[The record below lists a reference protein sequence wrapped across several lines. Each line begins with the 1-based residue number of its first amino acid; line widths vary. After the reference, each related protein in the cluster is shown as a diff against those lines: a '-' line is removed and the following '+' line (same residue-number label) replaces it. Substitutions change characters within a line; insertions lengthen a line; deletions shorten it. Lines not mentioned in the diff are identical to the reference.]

1 MNKENMDPT
10 YLPPPIEDDEI
21 DLVEVAKTIW
31 ANRRI
36 IYRTVAV
43 FFVLGL
49 LVAFLSP
56 VEYESETILLPEI
69 QDQQAGGAAGKL
81 LQQFGGLAGIS
92 VGDMSTGSISPQL
105 YPQILKSTPFLLHL
119 MDQRVYFSKEDT
131 TVTLYEYFTEIKS
144 PSVIS
149 LAMGYTIGLPG
160 KIKKLFT
167 KVEPDFISELRT
179 EGAVKMTEDQKKV
192 AENLVERLN
201 VELDNKI
208 GTVKV
213 IAEMPDPE
221 AAAALNKIATNYLTE
236 FITSYRINKVQL
248 NLDFIS
254 ERYAEAKENFE
265 TAQLA
270 LANFRDK
277 NVVVTTSR
285 ARTEEERLQTEYNLA
300 FNIYNT
306 LAQQLEQ
313 AKIKVQEET
322 PAFSVLEPVKVPLEK
337 SKPRRT
343 MILMFSC
350 LSGLILSIFYILFFN
365 IILFQRFDYQ

>member
-1 MNKENMDPT
+1 MKQEFSQT
-10 YLPPPIEDDEI
+10 PPPIEDDEI

-31 ANRRI
+31 ANRKI
-36 IYRTVAV
+36 IYKTVVV

-69 QDQQAGGAAGKL
+69 QEQQVGGSAGKL

-92 VGDMSTGSISPQL
+92 MSDMQTGTISPQL

-119 MDQRVYFSKEDT
+119 MEKQVYFSKEDT
-131 TVTLYEYFTEIKS
+131 TVSLFDYFTEIKS
-144 PSVIS
+144 PSVIGV
-149 LAMGYTIGLPG
+149 AMAYTIGLPG
-160 KIKKLFT
+160 KIKKLLT
-167 KVEPDFISELRT
+167 KEEPAAIPGLRSD
-179 EGAVKMTEDQKKV
+179 GALKMTEYQKEV
-192 AENLVERLN
+192 AENLAERLS
-201 VELDNKI
+201 VALDDKI

-221 AAAALNKIATNYLTE
+221 AAAAINKIATDYLTE

-248 NLDFIS
+248 NLDFIR
-254 ERYAEAKENFE
+254 ERYAEARKNFE
-265 TAQLA
+265 IAQLA
-270 LANFRDK
+270 LANFRDN

-322 PAFSVLEPVKVPLEK
+322 PAFNVLEPVKVPLEK
-337 SKPRRT
+337 SEPRRGVYLLVT
-343 MILMFSC
+343 LVIGSFL
-350 LSGLILSIFYILFFN
+350 GTAIVVVRHKIAH
-365 IILFQRFDYQ
+365 

>member
-1 MNKENMDPT
+1 KRKKMNKENMDPT

-21 DLVEVAKTIW
+21 YLVEVAKTIW
-31 ANRRI
+31 ANRRN

-49 LVAFLSP
+49 LVAFLSA

-221 AAAALNKIATNYLTE
+221 AAAA
-236 FITSYRINKVQL
+236 
-248 NLDFIS
+248 
-254 ERYAEAKENFE
+254 
-265 TAQLA
+265 
-270 LANFRDK
+270 
-277 NVVVTTSR
+277 
-285 ARTEEERLQTEYNLA
+285 
-300 FNIYNT
+300 
-306 LAQQLEQ
+306 
-313 AKIKVQEET
+313 
-322 PAFSVLEPVKVPLEK
+322 
-337 SKPRRT
+337 
-343 MILMFSC
+343 
-350 LSGLILSIFYILFFN
+350 
-365 IILFQRFDYQ
+365 